1 MDRKRPQKGDVY
13 IHFKGKQYQIICIA
27 MHTETE
33 EELVVYQALYGNRGI
48 YARPLD
54 MFLSPV
60 DLEKYPEAR
69 QKYRFELVKE
79 EKKDITEASG
89 PHLLPV
95 FLELDRNEE
104 RIEFLQRNKRK
115 LNDTFLTAAAESL
128 EYVEKKGT
136 LEERYQDMLKFLK
149 TKIKYERSRL
159 R

>member
-1 MDRKRPQKGDVY
+1 MVR
-13 IHFKGKQYQIICIA
+13 IF
-27 MHTETE
+27 
-33 EELVVYQALYGNRGI
+33 
-48 YARPLD
+48 
-54 MFLSPV
+54 FL
-60 DLEKYPEAR
+60 
-69 QKYRFELVKE
+69 
-79 EKKDITEASG
+79 
-89 PHLLPV
+89 

-104 RIEFLQRNKRK
+104 RIEFLQRNKRN